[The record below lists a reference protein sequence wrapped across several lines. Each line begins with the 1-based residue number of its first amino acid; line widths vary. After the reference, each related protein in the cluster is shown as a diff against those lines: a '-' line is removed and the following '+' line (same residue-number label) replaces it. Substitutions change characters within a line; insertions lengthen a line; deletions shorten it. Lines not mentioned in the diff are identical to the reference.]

1 MNVTTANF
9 NEFFD
14 EFKQYLP
21 QARFL
26 SFDFEMTGIATA
38 KESGQDL
45 WWDLPFERYGK
56 VFAIFFFVILIIFVL
71 DASCSKQI
79 QYHSNRTFSFYSQ
92 KI

>member
-56 VFAIFFFVILIIFVL
+56 VFTIIFCL
-71 DASCSKQI
+71 
-79 QYHSNRTFSFYSQ
+79 F
-92 KI
+92 